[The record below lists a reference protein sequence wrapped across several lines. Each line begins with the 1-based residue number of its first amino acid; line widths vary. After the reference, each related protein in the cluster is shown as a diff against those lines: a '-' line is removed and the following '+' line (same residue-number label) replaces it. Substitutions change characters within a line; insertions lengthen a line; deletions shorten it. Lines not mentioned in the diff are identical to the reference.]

1 VIGRLLATKTNEDT
15 VRAYRQ
21 ELGVTP
27 VYKTVDT
34 CAAEFEAFTPYHYST
49 YEEESEVRP
58 SEKQKV
64 MILGG
69 GPNHWAGIEFDYCC
83 CHASYA

>member
-1 VIGRLLATKTNEDT
+1 LTKTNEDT
-15 VRAYRQ
+15 VRAYQ

-27 VYKTVDT
+27 VYKTVD
-34 CAAEFEAFTPYHYST
+34 ARFEAFTPYHYST

-69 GPNHWAGIEFDYCC
+69 GPNQIGQDCLTIVVVTPAMP
-83 CHASYA
+83 